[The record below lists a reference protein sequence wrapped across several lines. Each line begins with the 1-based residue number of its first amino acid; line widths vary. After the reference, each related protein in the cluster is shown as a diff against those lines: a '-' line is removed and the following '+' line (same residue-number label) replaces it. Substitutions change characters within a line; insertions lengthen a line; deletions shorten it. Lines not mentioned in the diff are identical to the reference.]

1 MSSESPSTD
10 DCVNTGFGLAEER
23 FRIVRRILDVWYA
36 VVPPAMAVSIL
47 VMAVL
52 NELSPNR
59 VITWWLIEHQA
70 AFYAFFTLVLAHNL
84 GLFFA
89 IILVWRSPFSTFD
102 RWKIFGLLLLAHFL
116 IQPLWR
122 FILVPAQADE
132 SRRPQALAKFY
143 RWSLIGMAIW
153 TLLCVVIAALDWLR
167 IL

>member
-1 MSSESPSTD
+1 
-10 DCVNTGFGLAEER
+10 LADER
-23 FRIVRRILDVWYA
+23 FPIVSRMLDVWYA
-36 VVPPAMAVSIL
+36 VVPPVMAISGL
-47 VMAVL
+47 VLAVL
-52 NELSPNR
+52 NELSLNR
-59 VITWWLIEHQA
+59 VVTWWLMEHQA
-70 AFYAFFTLVLAHNL
+70 AFYAFFALILAHNL

-102 RWKIFGLLLLAHFL
+102 RWKITGLLLIFHVL

-153 TLLCVVIAALDWLR
+153 TLLVLVLVFLDSLQVI
-167 IL
+167 